1 VVEPAKKGARESQLK
16 KIGIRRED
24 KSIWE
29 RRVPIVP
36 EDARELAEQHGLRFI
51 VQPSGIRVF
60 EDQEYEAAG
69 VTVQED
75 ISECDIVFAVKE
87 IPAKLFQSQT
97 AYVFF
102 AHVIKGQPY
111 NMPMLRKLLDLGC
124 TLIDYEK
131 VTDDKGR
138 RLIFFGR
145 HAGWAG
151 MLDTLWALG
160 ERLECEG
167 VPNPFSD
174 IRQAHSYSSL
184 EEAQSAVR
192 EAGEQIR
199 AEGLPDE
206 LNPLVVGFAGY
217 GNVSQGAQDI
227 LDLLPTQEIDPEQL
241 INSFED
247 GQLRDSHVVYK
258 VVFKEQHLVEPTSPG
273 TEFDLQDYYS
283 HPEGYRSRFSSFIP
297 YLTVLVNGIYWE
309 EKYPRLVTK
318 QYLRQLFNQEKP
330 PRLRVIGDISCD
342 VEGAIESTVRS
353 TEPGDPV
360 YVYDPQTGEATDG
373 VSGSGVVIMAVDIL
387 PSELPRE
394 ASNDFSAVLKRFVPE
409 IVQADYTVPFDSLNL
424 PPEIKRAVIAYQGA
438 LTPSYL
444 YLEQYLSS

>member
-1 VVEPAKKGARESQLK
+1 VT

-36 EDARELAEQHGLRFI
+36 EDAHELTQQHDLQII
-51 VQPSGIRVF
+51 VQPSDIRVF
-60 EDQEYEAAG
+60 KDQEYKSAG
-69 VTVQED
+69 ITVQED
-75 ISECDIVFAVKE
+75 LSECEVVFSVKE
-87 IPAKLFQSQT
+87 IPIKLFQPQT

-102 AHVIKGQPY
+102 AHVIKGQSY
-111 NMPMLRKLLDLGC
+111 NMPMLKELLDLGC

-131 VTDDKGR
+131 VTDEKGR

-160 ERLECEG
+160 KRLEWEG
-167 VPNPFSD
+167 VANPFSG

-184 EEAQSAVR
+184 EDAQAAVR
-192 EAGEQIR
+192 ETGEIIR
-199 AEGLPDE
+199 TEGLPDS

-227 LDLLPTQEIDPEQL
+227 FDLLPMQDIDPEQL
-241 INSFED
+241 ISSFED
-247 GQLRDSHVVYK
+247 GQLGDSNVVYK
-258 VVFKEQHLVEPTSPG
+258 TVFKEQHMVAPNSPEG
-273 TEFDLQDYYS
+273 EFDLQEYYT
-283 HPEGYRSRFSSFIP
+283 HPERYRSCFSSFIP

-318 QYLRQLFNQEKP
+318 EYLRQLYSEENS

-342 VEGAIESTVRS
+342 VEGAIECTVRS
-353 TEPGDPV
+353 TEPGEPV
-360 YVYDPQTGEATDG
+360 YVYNPETGETTDG
-373 VSGSGVVIMAVDIL
+373 VSGPGVVIMAVDIL

-394 ASNDFSAVLKRFVPE
+394 ASNDFSAVLKKFVPA
-409 IVQADYTVPFDSLNL
+409 IVRADYTVPFDRLDL

-438 LTPSYL
+438 LTPSYS
-444 YLEQYLSS
+444 YLEQYLPS